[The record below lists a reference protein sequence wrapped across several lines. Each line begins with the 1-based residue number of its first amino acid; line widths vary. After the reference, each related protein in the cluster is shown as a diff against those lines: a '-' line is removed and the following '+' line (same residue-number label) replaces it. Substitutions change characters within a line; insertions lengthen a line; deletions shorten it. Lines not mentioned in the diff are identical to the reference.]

1 MTNKVFCLSII
12 SAIALLIC
20 SPLHVSGQNVSAQG
34 LKTVVIDPGHGGKDP
49 GAPGKSKSTA
59 EKNIVL
65 NISKLFGDKIKA
77 EYPDVKIVYTRSTD
91 VFVELK
97 ERANIAKRSN
107 ADLFISVHCNS
118 STNTKAFGASAHIL
132 GPKST
137 NPKNTSDYFE
147 KSKSVAQRENSV
159 MLLEDDYQT
168 SYQDFDP
175 NSPEAVISH
184 SLLWQANYG
193 NSLLFAAEY
202 DAQIHKAPYRVSNY
216 TGIHQDVFYLLWAT
230 NMPAALLEVGFLSN
244 PNDYAVLSTTDG
256 QEKIAKSLFNA
267 FKNYKEKY
275 DASVGA
281 FPMAEEP
288 VAVPTVK
295 EEAPVTTPVVKE
307 ETPVAKPVVK
317 EEAPTAKQEV
327 AQPKSEASAVSKYY
341 GIQIM
346 GLGRLLKNG
355 DSALKGLQVQAVKA
369 EGSSIYKY
377 IYGKHATRAAAAAE
391 LATVRKKFP
400 EAFIVEVDGD
410 NVKISK

>member
-1 MTNKVFCLSII
+1 MTNKVLCLTII
-12 SAIALLIC
+12 SAIALLIS
-20 SPLHVSGQNVSAQG
+20 SPLHISGQNVSGQG

-49 GAPGKSKSTA
+49 GAQGKSKSTA

-77 EYPDVKIVYTRSTD
+77 EYPDVKVVYTRSTD

-97 ERANIAKRSN
+97 ERANIAKRNN

-118 STNTKAFGASAHIL
+118 STNSRAFGASAHIL
-132 GPKST
+132 GPKSN

-168 SYQDFDP
+168 AYQDFDP

-244 PNDYAVLSTTDG
+244 PSDYAVLSTADG

-267 FKNYKEKY
+267 FKSYKEKY

-281 FPMAEEP
+281 LPAVSESTPEPEPSAVNEEP
-288 VAVPTVK
+288 ASPKQETAPVQK
-295 EEAPVTTPVVKE
+295 EEADKNVTSTP
-307 ETPVAKPVVK
+307 
-317 EEAPTAKQEV
+317 
-327 AQPKSEASAVSKYY
+327 SKYY

-355 DSALKGLQVQAVKA
+355 DSALNGLQVQAVKS

-377 IYGKHATRAAAAAE
+377 IYGKHATRSAAAAE
-391 LATVRKKFP
+391 LPAVKKKFP
-400 EAFIVEVDGD
+400 EAFIVEVNGD
-410 NVKISK
+410 SVKISK

>member
-1 MTNKVFCLSII
+1 MTNKVLCLTII
-12 SAIALLIC
+12 SAIALLIS
-20 SPLHVSGQNVSAQG
+20 SPLHISGQNVSGQG

-77 EYPDVKIVYTRSTD
+77 EYPDVKVIYTRSTD

-97 ERANIAKRSN
+97 ERANIAKRNN

-118 STNTKAFGASAHIL
+118 STNSRAFGASAHIL
-132 GPKST
+132 GPKSN

-168 SYQDFDP
+168 AYQDFDP

-244 PNDYAVLSTTDG
+244 PSDYAVLSTADG

-267 FKNYKEKY
+267 FKSYKEKY

-281 FPMAEEP
+281 LPAVSESTPEPEPSAVNEEP
-288 VAVPTVK
+288 ASPKQETAPVQK
-295 EEAPVTTPVVKE
+295 EEADKNVTSTP
-307 ETPVAKPVVK
+307 
-317 EEAPTAKQEV
+317 
-327 AQPKSEASAVSKYY
+327 SKYY

-377 IYGKHATRAAAAAE
+377 IYGKHATRSAAAAE
-391 LATVRKKFP
+391 LPAVKKKFP
-400 EAFIVEVDGD
+400 EAFIVEVNGD
-410 NVKISK
+410 SVKISK

>member
-1 MTNKVFCLSII
+1 MTNKVLCLTII
-12 SAIALLIC
+12 SAIALLIS
-20 SPLHVSGQNVSAQG
+20 SPLHISGQNVSGQG

-77 EYPDVKIVYTRSTD
+77 EYPDVKVVYTRSTD

-97 ERANIAKRSN
+97 ERANIAKRNN

-118 STNTKAFGASAHIL
+118 STNSKAFGASAHIL
-132 GPKST
+132 GPKSN

-168 SYQDFDP
+168 AYQDFDP

-244 PNDYAVLSTTDG
+244 PSDYAVLSTADG

-267 FKNYKEKY
+267 FKSYKEKY

-281 FPMAEEP
+281 LPAVSESTPEPEPSTVNEEP
-288 VAVPTVK
+288 ASPKQETAPVQK
-295 EEAPVTTPVVKE
+295 EESDKNVTSTP
-307 ETPVAKPVVK
+307 
-317 EEAPTAKQEV
+317 
-327 AQPKSEASAVSKYY
+327 SKYY

-377 IYGKHATRAAAAAE
+377 IYGKHATRSAAAAE
-391 LATVRKKFP
+391 LPAVKKKFP
-400 EAFIVEVDGD
+400 EAFIVEVNGD
-410 NVKISK
+410 SVKISK

>member
-1 MTNKVFCLSII
+1 MTNKVLCLTII
-12 SAIALLIC
+12 SAIALLIS
-20 SPLHVSGQNVSAQG
+20 SPLHISGQNVSGQG

-77 EYPDVKIVYTRSTD
+77 EYPDVKVVYTRSTD

-97 ERANIAKRSN
+97 ERANIAKRNN

-118 STNTKAFGASAHIL
+118 STNSKAFGASAHIL
-132 GPKST
+132 GPKSN

-168 SYQDFDP
+168 AYQDFDP

-244 PNDYAVLSTTDG
+244 PSDYAVLSTADG

-267 FKNYKEKY
+267 FKSYKEKY

-281 FPMAEEP
+281 LPAVLESTPEP
-288 VAVPTVK
+288 EPSTVK
-295 EEAPVTTPVVKE
+295 EEPASPKQETAPVQ
-307 ETPVAKPVVK
+307 K
-317 EEAPTAKQEV
+317 EEADKNVTSTP
-327 AQPKSEASAVSKYY
+327 SKYY

-377 IYGKHATRAAAAAE
+377 IYGKHATRSAAAAE
-391 LATVRKKFP
+391 LPAVKKKFP
-400 EAFIVEVDGD
+400 EAFIVEVNGD
-410 NVKISK
+410 SVKISK

>member
-1 MTNKVFCLSII
+1 LTII
-12 SAIALLIC
+12 SAIALLIS
-20 SPLHVSGQNVSAQG
+20 SPLHISGQNVSVQG

-77 EYPDVKIVYTRSTD
+77 EYPDVKVVYTRSTD

-97 ERANIAKRSN
+97 ERANIAKRNN

-118 STNTKAFGASAHIL
+118 STNSKAFGASAHIL
-132 GPKST
+132 GPKSN

-168 SYQDFDP
+168 AYQDFDP

-244 PNDYAVLSTTDG
+244 PSDYAVLSTADG

-267 FKNYKEKY
+267 FKSYKEKY

-281 FPMAEEP
+281 LPAVSESTPEPEPSAVNEEP
-288 VAVPTVK
+288 ASPKQETAPVQK
-295 EEAPVTTPVVKE
+295 EEADKNVTSTPS
-307 ETPVAKPVVK
+307 T
-317 EEAPTAKQEV
+317 
-327 AQPKSEASAVSKYY
+327 YY

-377 IYGKHATRAAAAAE
+377 IYGKHATRSAAAAE
-391 LATVRKKFP
+391 LPAVKKKFP
-400 EAFIVEVDGD
+400 EAFIVEVNGD
-410 NVKISK
+410 SVKISK

>member
-1 MTNKVFCLSII
+1 MTNKVLCLTII
-12 SAIALLIC
+12 SAIALLII
-20 SPLHVSGQNVSAQG
+20 SPLHISGQNVSGQG

-77 EYPDVKIVYTRSTD
+77 EYPDVKVVYTRSTD

-97 ERANIAKRSN
+97 ERANIAKRNN

-118 STNTKAFGASAHIL
+118 STNSKAFGASAHIL
-132 GPKST
+132 GPKSN

-168 SYQDFDP
+168 AYQDFDP

-244 PNDYAVLSTTDG
+244 PSDYAVLSTADG

-267 FKNYKEKY
+267 FKSYKEKY

-281 FPMAEEP
+281 LPAVSESTPEPEPSAVNEEP
-288 VAVPTVK
+288 ASPKQETAPVQK
-295 EEAPVTTPVVKE
+295 EEADKNVTSTP
-307 ETPVAKPVVK
+307 
-317 EEAPTAKQEV
+317 
-327 AQPKSEASAVSKYY
+327 SKYY

-377 IYGKHATRAAAAAE
+377 IYGKHATRSAAAAE
-391 LATVRKKFP
+391 LPAVKKKFP
-400 EAFIVEVDGD
+400 EAFIVEVNGD
-410 NVKISK
+410 SVKISK

>member
-1 MTNKVFCLSII
+1 MTNKVLCLTII
-12 SAIALLIC
+12 SAIALLIS
-20 SPLHVSGQNVSAQG
+20 SPLHISGQNVSGQG

-77 EYPDVKIVYTRSTD
+77 EYPDVKVVYTRSTD

-97 ERANIAKRSN
+97 ERANIAKRNN

-118 STNTKAFGASAHIL
+118 STNSRAFGASAHIL
-132 GPKST
+132 GPKSN

-168 SYQDFDP
+168 AYQDFDP

-244 PNDYAVLSTTDG
+244 PSDYAVLSTADG

-267 FKNYKEKY
+267 FKSYKEKY

-281 FPMAEEP
+281 LPAVSESTPEPEPSAVNEEP
-288 VAVPTVK
+288 ASPKQET
-295 EEAPVTTPVVKE
+295 APVQKEKADKNVTSTP
-307 ETPVAKPVVK
+307 
-317 EEAPTAKQEV
+317 
-327 AQPKSEASAVSKYY
+327 SKYY

-355 DSALKGLQVQAVKA
+355 DSALKGLQVQAVNLQA
-369 EGSSIYKY
+369 LQSAVAVLEQTAQAHNLYSVV
-377 IYGKHATRAAAAAE
+377 
-391 LATVRKKFP
+391 L
-400 EAFIVEVDGD
+400 
-410 NVKISK
+410 

>member
-1 MTNKVFCLSII
+1 MTNKVLCLTII
-12 SAIALLIC
+12 SAIALLIS
-20 SPLHVSGQNVSAQG
+20 SPLHISGQNVSGQG

-77 EYPDVKIVYTRSTD
+77 EYPDVKVVYTRSTD

-97 ERANIAKRSN
+97 ERANIAKRNN

-118 STNTKAFGASAHIL
+118 STNSKAFGASAHIL
-132 GPKST
+132 GPKSN

-168 SYQDFDP
+168 AYQDFDP

-244 PNDYAVLSTTDG
+244 PSDYAVLSTADG

-267 FKNYKEKY
+267 FKSYKEKY

-281 FPMAEEP
+281 LPSVSESTPEPEPSTVNEESASPKQETAP
-288 VAVPTVK
+288 VQK
-295 EEAPVTTPVVKE
+295 EEADKNVTLTP
-307 ETPVAKPVVK
+307 
-317 EEAPTAKQEV
+317 
-327 AQPKSEASAVSKYY
+327 SKYY

-377 IYGKHATRAAAAAE
+377 IYGKHATRSAAAAE
-391 LATVRKKFP
+391 LPAVKKKFP
-400 EAFIVEVDGD
+400 EAFIVEVNGD
-410 NVKISK
+410 SVKISK

>member
-1 MTNKVFCLSII
+1 MTNKVLCLSII
-12 SAIALLIC
+12 SAIALLIS
-20 SPLHVSGQNVSAQG
+20 SPLHISGQNVSGQG

-77 EYPDVKIVYTRSTD
+77 EYPDVKVIYTRSTD

-107 ADLFISVHCNS
+107 ADLFISIHCNS
-118 STNTKAFGASAHIL
+118 STNSKAFGASAHIL

-159 MLLEDDYQT
+159 MLLEDDYKT
-168 SYQDFDP
+168 AYQDFDP

-244 PNDYAVLSTTDG
+244 PGDYAVLSTAEG
-256 QEKIAKSLFNA
+256 QEKIAKSLFTA
-267 FKNYKEKY
+267 FKNYKMQY

-281 FPMAEEP
+281 FPTEAE
-288 VAVPTVK
+288 VSPTVK
-295 EEAPVTTPVVKE
+295 EEEKPQPETVSVKE
-307 ETPVAKPVVK
+307 ESPKVET
-317 EEAPTAKQEV
+317 
-327 AQPKSEASAVSKYY
+327 PKSEAPASSKYY
-341 GIQIM
+341 GIQVM

-355 DSALKGLQVQAVKA
+355 DPALKGLQVQAVKA

-377 IYGKHATRAAAAAE
+377 IYGKHATRAAAASE
-391 LATVRKKFP
+391 LTAVRKKFP